1 MAYRSIAQIAQ
12 DLRARRVSS
21 QELVGQAI
29 AAAKAHADLN
39 AFITLD
45 EAPASRDSSSPLAGI
60 PFAHKDIF
68 CTQGTRTTCASRML
82 EHFVPP
88 YDATVVEK
96 LAASGA

>member
-1 MAYRSIAQIAQ
+1 MTYRSIAQTAQ

-21 QELVGQAI
+21 KELVDAAI

-45 EAPASRDSSSPLAGI
+45 EPASSRAPVESSSALAGI

-68 CTQGTRTTCASRML
+68 CTNGVRTTCASRML
-82 EHFVPP
+82 ENFVPP

-96 LAASGA
+96 LA